1 VSRIQKEQSMFGTN
15 RKIECLLLLLVAQT
29 SVWAQPD
36 NYDEPPVGYYQPV
49 PPLPPDLGFTYHHAS
64 TAAEGWW
71 RGRAAYVHAVGDYW
85 LSVSQALICRE
96 EARWQALTNR
106 ERWLQHCIA
115 LRRGYELDR
124 QRRIHERRLAN
135 VAQWLAIYKVYL
147 LTPSQFNRVTGEIVW
162 PEVLRTA
169 EYDGS
174 RIRLTELFRQRA
186 GYVDSPIGSDVELQA
201 CVKSLAR
208 TLSRNIGSLERTD
221 YLNAQKFLCG
231 LKYEGQFRSLLN

>member
-1 VSRIQKEQSMFGTN
+1 M
-15 RKIECLLLLLVAQT
+15 
-29 SVWAQPD
+29 
-36 NYDEPPVGYYQPV
+36 
-49 PPLPPDLGFTYHHAS
+49 
-64 TAAEGWW
+64 
-71 RGRAAYVHAVGDYW
+71 
-85 LSVSQALICRE
+85 
-96 EARWQALTNR
+96 
-106 ERWLQHCIA
+106 
-115 LRRGYELDR
+115 
-124 QRRIHERRLAN
+124 
-135 VAQWLAIYKVYL
+135 AQWLAVYKVYL

-169 EYDGS
+169 EYDET

-208 TLSRNIGSLERTD
+208 TLCRNIGSLERTD